1 MLLILINRRFVP
13 VIGVDL
19 CYYTLYSISLP
30 AV

>member
-19 CYYTLYSISLP
+19 CYTLYSISLP